1 MLGLSKCCRWTAG
14 LASRMGA
21 SGLLRQVA
29 VAAKGEIWG
38 QTGTDFTII
47 GIKEYSFSIPA
58 ILARKATQHLRFPT
72 SYASHV

>member
-29 VAAKGEIWG
+29 VAAKERYGVNLEPIL
-38 QTGTDFTII
+38 QSSEL
-47 GIKEYSFSIPA
+47 GI
-58 ILARKATQHLRFPT
+58 
-72 SYASHV
+72 

>member
-38 QTGTDFTII
+38 QTGTDFTIVQWN
-47 GIKEYSFSIPA
+47 KEIVSQLPA
-58 ILARKATQHLRFPT
+58 ILESDTTPTST

>member
-47 GIKEYSFSIPA
+47 GIRNIVSQIPA
-58 ILARKATQHLRFPT
+58 ILE
-72 SYASHV
+72 